1 MENRDICINAC
12 IVSTFNEI
20 IESYIEI
27 LLSTDEVKSDFEAV
41 REKLMHTET
50 AIYALKLSHELS
62 VNNYKSLHNRL
73 VDVMIMIDSILS
85 EQEEGE

>member
-41 REKLMHTET
+41 REKLTHTET
-50 AIYALKLSHELS
+50 AIYELKLSHELS

-73 VDVMIMIDSILS
+73 VDVMIMVDSILS
-85 EQEEGE
+85 KLEEGE